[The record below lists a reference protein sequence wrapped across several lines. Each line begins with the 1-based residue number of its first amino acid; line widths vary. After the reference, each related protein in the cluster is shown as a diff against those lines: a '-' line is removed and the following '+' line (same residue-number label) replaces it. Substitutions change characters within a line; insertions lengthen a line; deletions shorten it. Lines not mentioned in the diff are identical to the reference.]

1 MTFTTMKTRQ
11 EEEVCDLKAILTY
24 YHRIPVLS
32 DTVALILLVS
42 SYHMRFSVLPSIP
55 N

>member
-1 MTFTTMKTRQ
+1 M
-11 EEEVCDLKAILTY
+11 CDLMPILTY

-42 SYHMRFSVLPSIP
+42 SYHMIFSVPPSIP
-55 N
+55 S